1 MNEKIYNL
9 SLELNKSLLNDPKV
23 KELNRLEEEL
33 NNSYE
38 VYLLSQKK
46 DECLEMY
53 NKLKDIYP
61 DDHKEVKDAL
71 KRLVEAKKNL
81 NEHPLVKSYLSIY
94 NEVRDLYMEID
105 KILFSDFKSRNC

>member
-1 MNEKIYNL
+1 MNEKIYDL
-9 SLELNKSLLNDPKV
+9 SSRLNESLLNDPRV
-23 KELNRLEEEL
+23 KELNKLESEL

-46 DECLEMY
+46 DEALEMY
-53 NKLKDIYP
+53 TKLKDVYP
-61 DDHKEVKDAL
+61 DEHPEVKEAL
-71 KRLVEAKKNL
+71 RKLVEAKKNL

-105 KILFSDFKSRNC
+105 NILFSDFKEKHC